1 MKVTVLAALMVFAAY
16 FLLLYAGVGFLQD
29 KRFFGSAPKENLDAI
44 PDRKER
50 FPGAHAIGWVLA
62 TLALLLFL
70 GGGGAGG
77 VGRRPAGLRLRG
89 VLRTLPGHPLRHGGL
104 RHRFL
109 RLGAALPLQFLPP
122 LLPGAEGHRGAS
134 AVRLQQGVAPAAL
147 RALSPRQ
154 RPGSVA
160 LHTPLKKE
168 RRDRNGHAFSRFG
181 GDPESIMRGLQ
192 GSLRS
197 GG

>member
-70 GGGGAGG
+70 GG
-77 VGRRPAGLRLRG
+77 RRPA
-89 VLRTLPGHPLRHGGL
+89 VLIRVPI
-104 RHRFL
+104 
-109 RLGAALPLQFLPP
+109 
-122 LLPGAEGHRGAS
+122 
-134 AVRLQQGVAPAAL
+134 
-147 RALSPRQ
+147 PRPHSDKEE
-154 RPGSVA
+154 RIHAYGS
-160 LHTPLKKE
+160 
-168 RRDRNGHAFSRFG
+168 
-181 GDPESIMRGLQ
+181 
-192 GSLRS
+192 
-197 GG
+197 